1 MGSPTV
7 YEQSRVH
14 ARHLIRELPES
25 ERPFQRAC
33 RVGVRAISTVEL
45 LALLL
50 GTPDALDLAQEIL
63 AEVGS
68 LRRLQRC
75 QRQQLTHIPGVGDG
89 LVLRLQ
95 AAIELGRRYL
105 HTEAAERQRITSP
118 ADAANLVMS
127 EMMDLDQE
135 HMRVV
140 ILDTRNQ
147 VLGTPTIYIGS
158 LNTSVIRIGELFQAA
173 IEHRGAAIIL
183 IHNHPSGDPSP
194 SPEDV
199 SVTRQIVQAGSLL
212 SIEVLDHLV
221 IGHRCFV
228 SLKERGLG
236 FS

>member
-1 MGSPTV
+1 MQTTV
-7 YEQSRVH
+7 YQQSRVP

-33 RVGVRAISTVEL
+33 RVGVRAVSTVEL

-50 GTPDALDLAQEIL
+50 GTPDGIDMAQEVL
-63 AEVGS
+63 AAVGS
-68 LRRLQRC
+68 LRGLASANRA
-75 QRQQLTHIPGVGDG
+75 QLTHIPGVGDG

-95 AAIELGRRYL
+95 AAIELGRRYI
-105 HTEAAERQRITSP
+105 HAEATDRERITSP

-127 EMMDLDQE
+127 EMMYLDQE
-135 HMRVV
+135 HFRIV
-140 ILDTRNQ
+140 ILDTRNK

-158 LNTSVIRIGELFQAA
+158 LNTSVVRIGEIFQVAL
-173 IEHRGAAIIL
+173 EHRAAAIIL

-212 SIEVLDHLV
+212 NVDVLDHLV
-221 IGHRCFV
+221 IGHQRFV

>member
-1 MGSPTV
+1 MQTTV
-7 YEQSRVH
+7 YQQSRVP
-14 ARHLIRELPES
+14 ARHLIRDLPES

-33 RVGVRAISTVEL
+33 RVGVRAVSTVEL

-50 GTPDALDLAQEIL
+50 GTPDGIDMAQEVL
-63 AEVGS
+63 TAVGS
-68 LRRLQRC
+68 LRGLASANRA
-75 QRQQLTHIPGVGDG
+75 QLTHIPGVGDG

-95 AAIELGRRYL
+95 AAIELGRRYI
-105 HTEAAERQRITSP
+105 HAEATDRERITSP

-127 EMMDLDQE
+127 EMMYLDQE
-135 HMRVV
+135 HFRIV
-140 ILDTRNQ
+140 ILDTRNK

-158 LNTSVIRIGELFQAA
+158 LNTSAVRIGEIFQVAL
-173 IEHRGAAIIL
+173 EHRAAAIIL

-212 SIEVLDHLV
+212 NVDVLDHLV
-221 IGHRCFV
+221 IGHQRFV